1 MDIRVD
7 DLNGQDIFNL
17 LNEHLQDMY
26 AVSPAESVHALD
38 MDQLKHPNITFWSI
52 WSEGKLAGC
61 GALKELNEGEAEIK
75 SMRTSH
81 DFRRQGVAAKMLAHI
96 VMEAEKRN
104 YHTLYLETGTVD
116 FFIPAIALY
125 KRFGFEE
132 CAPFANYVLDPFS
145 LFMKKHLR

>member
-38 MDQLKHPNITFWSI
+38 MDKLKHPNITFWSI

-104 YHTLYLETGTVD
+104 YHTLYLETGSVD
-116 FFIPAIALY
+116 FFIPAIELY

-132 CAPFANYVLDPFS
+132 CAPFANYVLDPCS
-145 LFMKKHLR
+145 LFMKKQLR

>member
-96 VMEAEKRN
+96 VMEAGKRN

-116 FFIPAIALY
+116 FFIPAIELY

-145 LFMKKHLR
+145 LFMKKKLR